1 MRKKEP
7 WAVPRGG
14 HRDSGRSI
22 KRGGGERKHRKKE
35 KKKRVKTHAGD
46 CTRKLFPKTTD
57 REKPENYNT
66 ASFL

>member
-1 MRKKEP
+1 MTVEEASREEE
-7 WAVPRGG
+7 RE
-14 HRDSGRSI
+14 SI
-22 KRGGGERKHRKKE
+22 E

-57 REKPENYNT
+57 REKAEDYNT